1 VTEDQRQQAL
11 ILCEHI
17 LETAAKI
24 HADLAAAA
32 KFIDEEL
39 GRAPFPANSVK
50 PNETPGLS
58 S

>member
-1 VTEDQRQQAL
+1 MTEDQRQQAL
-11 ILCEHI
+11 ILCERI

-32 KFIDEEL
+32 ALIDEEM
-39 GRAPFPANSVK
+39 GRAPFPANPVK